1 MMNKISK
8 NILIPV
14 GGLVLF
20 ALIAAGAYFLPG
32 KIKFGKTIAPDAAA
46 QKAIDYIN
54 ENMLSPEVR
63 AEYKDVKEEN
73 GIYAFK
79 LVIQGQEYNAYVT
92 KDGALMFA
100 DGVGQAIVLDK
111 ELEEAKAA
119 AEIEKSD
126 KPDVKLFVMSY
137 CPYGLQAQKMY
148 LPVYNLL
155 KDKADM
161 GIYFVNY
168 AMHGKIEIDENL
180 RQYCIQKE
188 QTDKFAA
195 YLECFTADTQCSACT
210 TGDCV
215 ADYGKCLSSAG
226 IDQKQLSACV
236 AATDK
241 EFNVTADYNDKD
253 SWLSGVYP
261 KFEVNGDLN
270 EQYAVQGSPTIIING
285 MDASGAITARSP
297 EKFKQI
303 VCAAFN
309 SQPEECNT
317 TLSEE
322 QPEPMFS
329 AETSASGTASGSCN

>member
-1 MMNKISK
+1 MAIKISK
-8 NILIPV
+8 NVLIPV
-14 GGLVLF
+14 AGLLLF
-20 ALIAAGAYFLPG
+20 AAIALGAYFLPG
-32 KIKFGKTIAPDAAA
+32 QLRLGKNMQPDAAA
-46 QKAIDYIN
+46 QKAVDYIN
-54 ENMLSPEVR
+54 ENMLSPEIQ
-63 AEYKDVKEEN
+63 ATFKDVKEEN
-73 GIYAFK
+73 GLYFFK
-79 LVIQGQEYNAYVT
+79 LTVQEQDYDSYVT
-92 KDGALMFA
+92 KDGALLFA
-100 DGVGQAIVLDK
+100 AGVPQAIILDK
-111 ELEEAKAA
+111 DLEEEKAA

-168 AMHGKIEIDENL
+168 AMHGKTEIDENL

-188 QTDKFAA
+188 QTDKIAA
-195 YLECFTADTQCSACT
+195 YLECFTVDTKYSECT

-215 ADYGKCLSSAG
+215 ADYGKCLVSAG
-226 IDQKQLSACV
+226 VDQSKLSACI

-241 EFNVTADYNDKD
+241 DFNVTVDYNDK
-253 SWLSGVYP
+253 STWMSEVYP
-261 KFEVNGDLN
+261 KFAINDDLN
-270 EQYAVQGSPTIIING
+270 QQYSVQGSPTVIING
-285 MDASGAITARSP
+285 KDASGALTVRSP

-303 VCAAFN
+303 ICAAFN

-322 QPEPMFS
+322 QPSPSFG
-329 AETSASGTASGSCN
+329 AVTSASASASGSCN